1 MNRANVGSADI
12 TVLQFM
18 DALNRHDMPVKYLQ
32 GQYAL
37 GRKHGALF
45 DIVRVSPSLSAL
57 ADQME
62 GLK

>member
-1 MNRANVGSADI
+1 MNRDNVGSADI
-12 TVLQFM
+12 LAIHFKE
-18 DALNRHDMPVKYLQ
+18 ALNRHDMTVKYLN